1 MNYFCQTSS
10 PPFLG
15 QPQKVLDQHQ
25 KVEHQKNKPQKTST
39 AFLIAIS
46 LALGGCNSPEQPTNT
61 STQQPATQ
69 QTNIDSTSIETI
81 KIGVV
86 VPLTGP
92 QAHLGKEFKE
102 GATMAAETVNAEMA
116 TRNTLINGK
125 KIKFEIVAEDDQAD
139 PKTATLVAQ
148 KMADQNIKGIVGHL
162 NSGTSIPASRIYAEA
177 GIPQISPSATAVA
190 YTAQGYA
197 TTFRVVAND
206 AHQGSVLG
214 ESAVTRLGAKKA
226 AVIDDRTAYGQGLA
240 DQVEKSIQAAG
251 GAIVAREFT
260 TDKSTDFTAILTSI
274 KSKTPDLIFFG
285 GMDTQA
291 APLIK
296 QMRALGMTQILLV
309 GDGGQSAEY
318 IRIAGDAAEGT
329 VGSSPGLPIEQMPK
343 GPAFVTAFTAKYG
356 QIQNYAPYAHD
367 AAAVL
372 MTAMQQ
378 ANSTETETYL
388 ATLKNIQYAGV
399 TGVISFDSKGD
410 IKNGAIT
417 LYQVKNGQW
426 QVLSVVRPNP

>member
-1 MNYFCQTSS
+1 VNYFCQTMT
-10 PPFLG
+10 PRLAT
-15 QPQKVLDQHQ
+15 QYQKAEPQKS
-25 KVEHQKNKPQKTST
+25 KSSKISA
-39 AFLIAIS
+39 AFFVALS
-46 LALGGCNSPEQPTNT
+46 LALSGCNSPEQPTNT
-61 STQQPATQ
+61 ATSSSAQ
-69 QTNIDSTSIETI
+69 QTNNTEASAIETV

-102 GATMAAETVNAEMA
+102 GATMAAETINAEMV
-116 TRNTLINGK
+116 TSNTLVNGK

-148 KMADQNIKGIVGHL
+148 KMADQGIKGIVGHL

-206 AHQGSVLG
+206 AHQGAVLG

-274 KSKTPDLIFFG
+274 KSKAPDLIFFG

-309 GDGGQSAEY
+309 GDGSQSAEY
-318 IRIAGDAAEGT
+318 IRIAGEAAEGT
-329 VGSSPGLPIEQMPK
+329 IGSSPGLPIEQMPK
-343 GPAFVTAFTAKYG
+343 GPDFVTKFTAKYG

-372 MTAMQQ
+372 MTAIQQ

-388 ATLKNIQYAGV
+388 PTLKNIQYAGV

-426 QVLSVVRPNP
+426 QVLNVVRPNP